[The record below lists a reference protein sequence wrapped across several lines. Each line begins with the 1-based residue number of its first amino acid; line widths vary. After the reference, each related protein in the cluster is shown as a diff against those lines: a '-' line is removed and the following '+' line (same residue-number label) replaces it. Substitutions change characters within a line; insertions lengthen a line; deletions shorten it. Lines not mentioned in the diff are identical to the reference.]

1 MSHKECAYC
10 GLAPCDLPDG
20 VDPDDVFERDDSGE
34 WLCGGC
40 ASGGTFTLVS
50 YGGGT

>member
-1 MSHKECAYC
+1 MECYRC

-20 VDPDDVFERDDSGE
+20 IEPEDVFDRYDTSDGSE

-40 ASGGTFTLVS
+40 ASGGTFTLIS
-50 YGGGT
+50 LGTDR